1 MMKVAVMQQYQDYSY
16 TPYQPTAKKKD
27 RTSMALIG
35 ALFLFMFFG
44 FLGGIVVLA
53 VRNSYLFS

>member
-1 MMKVAVMQQYQDYSY
+1 MKVAAMQQYQDYSY
-16 TPYQPTAKKKD
+16 TSYQQTAKKKD
-27 RTSMALIG
+27 RTGMALVG

-44 FLGGIVVLA
+44 FAVGMVVLL